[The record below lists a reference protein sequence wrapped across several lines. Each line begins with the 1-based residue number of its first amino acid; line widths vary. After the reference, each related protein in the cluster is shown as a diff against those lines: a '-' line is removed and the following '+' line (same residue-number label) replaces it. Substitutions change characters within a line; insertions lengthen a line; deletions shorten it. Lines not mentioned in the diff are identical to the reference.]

1 MRKTFLRFTIIL
13 YGLTFGSGLMF
24 GQPANP
30 RGTAEVTVKGKKIT
44 IEYGRPQL
52 RGRDMLAQARTG
64 AVWRMG
70 ADQATTLTTEADLL
84 FGNTAVPQGNHQL
97 QAKNLVPD
105 QWELLVNVQSQDGS
119 KQVVAI
125 PLQTSSLSESVEM
138 LTIALKSKGADRAA
152 FSMTWGTKELKAE
165 FKVK

>member
-1 MRKTFLRFTIIL
+1 MRKTLLRLTIIL
-13 YGLTFGSGLMF
+13 YGLMLGSGLTF

-44 IEYGRPQL
+44 VEYGRPQL

-64 AVWRMG
+64 VVWRLG

-84 FGNTAVPQGNHQL
+84 FGDTTVPQGHHQL
-97 QAKNLVPD
+97 QARNLGPD
-105 QWELLVNVQSQDGS
+105 RWELLVNVQSQDGS
-119 KQVVAI
+119 KQVIAV
-125 PLQTSSLSESVEM
+125 PLQTSPLSESVEM
-138 LTIALKSKGADRAA
+138 LTITLKSKGADAAA

-165 FKVK
+165 FKGK